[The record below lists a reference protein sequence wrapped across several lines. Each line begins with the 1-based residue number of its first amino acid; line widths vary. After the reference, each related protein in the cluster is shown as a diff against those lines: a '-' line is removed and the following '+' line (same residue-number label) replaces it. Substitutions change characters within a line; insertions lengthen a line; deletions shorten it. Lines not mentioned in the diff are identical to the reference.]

1 MSNDLEN
8 IKQFTESGLKL
19 VADIQNK
26 INEVKSKLNEDELIF
41 FEKELKKVDEDVV
54 KAINELKKVKI

>member
-41 FEKELKKVDEDVV
+41 FEKELKKVNEDVV